1 VGEHIP
7 LEDCQFNR
15 GSLFSALPA
24 SSHDFED
31 QRSRMT
37 PANRVRRIPP
47 NEAFIRGY
55 ASPPI
60 LSCALMTLHAPL
72 VTCQK
77 PVRWHRSIGR
87 NPRRI
92 DPRLMRKVPQV
103 GIREELV

>member
-1 VGEHIP
+1 
-7 LEDCQFNR
+7 
-15 GSLFSALPA
+15 
-24 SSHDFED
+24 
-31 QRSRMT
+31 MT

-60 LSCALMTLHAPL
+60 LSCAFMTLHAPL
-72 VTCQK
+72 VTCHK

-87 NPRRI
+87 DPPRI

-103 GIREELV
+103 GAREELV